1 MFCREKRIIKR
12 TNFDGSVDYVG
23 QTKTFWGKWEDG
35 YGPRTSKHYKTY
47 AQALEW
53 YNERG
58 TNFSTNEVMLSD
70 DGEGPKRVGKAS
82 YESKSATFSHIT
94 EEMIEKYRETN

>member
-1 MFCREKRIIKR
+1 MFCRQKRIVKR

-35 YGPRTSKHYKTY
+35 DGPRMSKHYKTY

-70 DGEGPKRVGKAS
+70 DGEGPKRVGKAT

-94 EEMIEKYRETN
+94 EEMIDKYRDPN

>member
-1 MFCREKRIIKR
+1 MFCRQKRIVKR

-23 QTKTFWGKWEDG
+23 QTKTFWGNWENG
-35 YGPRTSKHYKTY
+35 YGPKTGKSYKTY

-82 YESKSATFSHIT
+82 YKSKSATFSHIT

>member
-1 MFCREKRIIKR
+1 MFCRQKRIVKR

-23 QTKTFWGKWEDG
+23 QTKTFWGNWEDG

-47 AQALEW
+47 NQALEW

-58 TNFSTNEVMLSD
+58 TKFSTNEVMLSD
-70 DGEGPKRVGKAS
+70 DGGGPKRVGKAS
-82 YESKSATFSHIT
+82 YESNSTSSFHIT
-94 EEMIEKYRETN
+94 EEMIEKYRDAN